1 MNLFKRAA
9 EIFQAKTNKLLD
21 ALEDP
26 NASLDLS
33 YEKMLTGL
41 QETKR
46 HLADVVAEQI
56 SLERQMKSAQ
66 DEMGKSEE
74 DARLAL
80 KAGRED
86 LARTALGQKQA
97 ASEKLTSLQAARDS
111 VKQQADRLTQSQK
124 KLEARIDEFRTQ
136 KEVLKSQ
143 YSAAQAQVR
152 VNQSLTGIGGELG
165 GVGETMQRAKDKTEH
180 MISKAEAME
189 SLSQSGALQDPL
201 DNRTQ
206 AERELEALRS
216 NAGVDAELEKL
227 KQEMAGGKTS
237 A

>member
-56 SLERQMKSAQ
+56 SLERQMKAAQ

-152 VNQSLTGIGGELG
+152 VNQSLTGLGGELG

-189 SLSQSGALQDPL
+189 SLSQSGVLQDPL

-206 AERELEALRS
+206 AERELESLRS
-216 NAGVDAELEKL
+216 NASVDAELEKL
-227 KQEMAGGKTS
+227 KQEMAGKTS